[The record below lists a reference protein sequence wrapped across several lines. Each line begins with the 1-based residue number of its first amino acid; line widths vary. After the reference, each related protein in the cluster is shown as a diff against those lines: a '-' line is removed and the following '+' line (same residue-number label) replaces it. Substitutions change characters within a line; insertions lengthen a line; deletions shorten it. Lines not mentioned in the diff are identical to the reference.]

1 VCTPH
6 VAANNLIDRLIVTS
20 RMPVFCAFVARLL
33 HGDRRIERNF
43 RRGVAMEFSRLGC
56 SGLLASRLSIG
67 TMTFGTQ
74 MDEHAA
80 QRLLD
85 EAYAAGVNFFDTA
98 EIYPAPASVD
108 THGISEVILGRWLKG
123 KSRDSVIISTKLAGA
138 SDSDKSPRL
147 PWLRGGLTVVDRF
160 QVSAACEASL
170 RRLGVDYID
179 IYQPH
184 WPDRKTP
191 IEIQLDAVSRLIDQ
205 GKIRYFGLSNET
217 AWGITT
223 FCCASSD
230 VRTRPAAAQNAYNL
244 LQRRVEYGVAE
255 ACENEE
261 IGFIAYSPLA
271 MGVLTGKYTDGKR
284 PQQARLAKFDRY
296 GQMYLQERMLAI
308 GDAYV
313 AVAKKHALDP
323 VEMAYAWVRHQ
334 PFVAST
340 LSSFSKV
347 EQLRVFLRSSEIR
360 LDSTVMAELDAV
372 RQTHDARWNML
383 G

>member
-1 VCTPH
+1 
-6 VAANNLIDRLIVTS
+6 
-20 RMPVFCAFVARLL
+20 
-33 HGDRRIERNF
+33 
-43 RRGVAMEFSRLGC
+43 MEFARLGC
-56 SGLLASRLSIG
+56 SGLVASRLSIG
-67 TMTFGTQ
+67 TMTFGAQ
-74 MDEHAA
+74 MDEPSA

-85 EAYAAGVNFFDTA
+85 EAYGAGVNFFDTA
-98 EIYPAPASVD
+98 EIYPAPASADKYGV
-108 THGISEVILGRWLKG
+108 SEIILGRWLKG
-123 KSRDSVIISTKLAGA
+123 KPRDSIIISTKLAGA
-138 SDSDKSPRL
+138 SDADVGLRL
-147 PWLRGGLTVVDRF
+147 SWLRGGVTVVDRF

-191 IEIQLDAVSRLIDQ
+191 IEMQLDAVSRLIDQ

-217 AWGITT
+217 PWGVTT
-223 FCCASSD
+223 FCRASSD
-230 VRTRPAAAQNAYNL
+230 VRNRPAAVQNAYNL

-261 IGFIAYSPLA
+261 VGFIAYSPLA
-271 MGVLTGKYTDGKR
+271 MGVLTGKYTDGQR
-284 PQQARLAKFDRY
+284 PQQARLAQFDRY

-323 VEMAYAWVRHQ
+323 IEMAYAWVRHQ
-334 PFVAST
+334 PFVATT

-347 EQLRVFLRSSEIR
+347 EQLRAFLRSSEIC
-360 LDSTVMAELDAV
+360 LDSAVMTDLDAV
-372 RQTHDARWNML
+372 RQTHDLRWNML